1 MTLRD
6 AWFWLVLGSQT
17 ALCGAR
23 AVAAG
28 IRGDFRFVEA
38 MQRNWGKALVGAAAV
53 EVRVE
58 GLQHIDRS
66 KPYVILSNHTSGLDP
81 LVLFHGLP
89 IGFTYVAKSELL
101 AIPIFGWIIGRT
113 GAVFIDRANNASAR
127 GTLSK
132 AADRVRSGQSVLV
145 FPEGTRSLDGTVQD
159 FKKGGFVLALEAQ
172 VELLPIT
179 IVGAF
184 ELCPTGS
191 YFSKAGV
198 VTLRIHQPI
207 STRSLG
213 YEQREALMAQAKE
226 VIAQGLGAPASG
238 ARDTLGPRSVLDT
251 ADKPA

>member
-6 AWFWLVLGSQT
+6 VWFWLVLASQT
-17 ALCGAR
+17 AICGAR

-28 IRGDFRFVEA
+28 IRGDFKFVEA
-38 MQRNWGKALVGAAAV
+38 MQRKWGKALVDAAAV

-58 GLQHIDRS
+58 GLHHIDRS
-66 KPYVILSNHTSGLDP
+66 KPYVILSNHTSGIDP

-101 AIPIFGWIIGRT
+101 RIPIFGWIIGRT
-113 GAVFIDRANNASAR
+113 GAVFIDRANAASAR

-145 FPEGTRSLDGTVQD
+145 FPEGTRSLDGVVQE

-172 VELLPIT
+172 VELLPVS

-184 ELCPTGS
+184 ELCPIGS

-198 VTLRIHQPI
+198 VTLRIHEPI
-207 STRSLG
+207 PTIGQG
-213 YEQREALMAQAKE
+213 YEQREALMAQAHA
-226 VIAQGLGAPASG
+226 VIAQGVSAPAHG
-238 ARDTLGPRSVLDT
+238 TRDPVRARSVLDT
-251 ADKPA
+251 AGKPA